1 MNKTLIALTVV
12 ISAAAS
18 GSAMA
23 AWEAHGLGGRA
34 EFGGALT
41 PTATLIPWEVQVGSA
56 VTDLNSSINKGD
68 KVINIVTSK
77 NIPILGI
84 RTKTN
89 EAFAGTSGISPQIS
103 YGSAINVSE
112 FEQSKVPL
120 TLEVMD
126 SSDTKIGE
134 LKSSVSASSLVS
146 VTGSAYSGAYYAFSP
161 SAGAGF
167 YGGLPTSGDKA
178 LNNDL
183 AKEIMPEVA
192 DHYADQGQTATAVKS
207 ITDFTDQTSKFSGYY
222 ASGIK
227 IGDSIR
233 ITLDSP
239 VADYTSI
246 TWKASLPVTV
256 SYQ

>member
-1 MNKTLIALTVV
+1 MNKTLIALAVV

-23 AWEAHGLGGRA
+23 AWDAHGLGKA
-34 EFGGALT
+34 ADFGGALT
-41 PTATLIPWEVQVGSA
+41 PTASLIPWEVQVGSA

-89 EAFAGTSGISPQIS
+89 SVFAGTSGISPQIS
-103 YGSAINVSE
+103 YGSAIKVSE

-120 TLEVMD
+120 TLEVKN

-146 VTGSAYSGAYYAFSP
+146 VTSSSYSGAYYAFSP

-167 YGGLPTSGDKA
+167 FGGLPTSKDKVSS
-178 LNNDL
+178 NDL
-183 AKEIMPEVA
+183 AKEIMPEIA
-192 DHYADQGQTATAVKS
+192 DNYANQGLTATSVES
-207 ITDFTDQTSKFSGYY
+207 ITDFKDHAAKFSGYY

-227 IGDSIR
+227 SGDSIS

-239 VADYTSI
+239 VADNTNI